1 MYDSTHIDTQTV
13 TALAPRDSATLS
25 FSWDTTGV
33 TEGDYT
39 IKAVADPLSGETEIQ
54 DNTHSEVVIT
64 VTGPPPA
71 MPTEL
76 VLGVILATATICII
90 VAFLYVRRRGSTKT

>member
-1 MYDSTHIDTQTV
+1 M
-13 TALAPRDSATLS
+13 S

-64 VTGPPPA
+64 VTAPPPT

-76 VLGVILATATICII
+76 ALGAILAAAAACII
-90 VAFLYVRRRGSTKT
+90 VAFLYVRRRGSTKA